1 MILKL
6 FKYQYLLTI
15 SGFTFVINWDFPKE
29 QNIKEIIW
37 AHALL
42 VLCKHVVAGLLFVQ

>member
-15 SGFTFVINWDFPKE
+15 SGYTFVINWDFPQE
-29 QNIKEIIW
+29 QIIKEIKR

-42 VLCKHVVAGLLFVQ
+42 VLCKHV